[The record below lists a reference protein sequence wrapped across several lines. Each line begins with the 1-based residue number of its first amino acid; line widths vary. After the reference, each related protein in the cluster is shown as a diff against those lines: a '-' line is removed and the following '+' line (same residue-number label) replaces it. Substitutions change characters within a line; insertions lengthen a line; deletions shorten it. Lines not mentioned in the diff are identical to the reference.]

1 MCIVRHLP
9 PASNYF
15 IKAAALSLAW
25 NGILW
30 NDVDMEIPTFIK
42 TRPSILGESQ
52 IFRLWSLKNIHPW
65 NLFTSEIYS
74 PLKFI
79 HPEKYSPVKKYFSL
93 KNIHSWKI
101 FPPEKYSYLKT
112 SRLEKYSPMKNILNQ
127 LLKIF
132 PPEKMFTPET
142 YSTLKNIR
150 PWRYSAPIMH
160 KILFLSLSLSLSLSS
175 QEDSQFNILNPW
187 TSCFW

>member
-25 NGILW
+25 NVILW

-52 IFRLWSLKNIHPW
+52 IFRLWPLKNIHPW

-79 HPEKYSPVKKYFSL
+79 HPEKYLPVKKYFSL

-101 FPPEKYSYLKT
+101 FPPEKYS
-112 SRLEKYSPMKNILNQ
+112 SQKNIHPWKLVA
-127 LLKIF
+127 
-132 PPEKMFTPET
+132 
-142 YSTLKNIR
+142 LKNIHPWKIFLIKKCDPKNVKPLKPKKWPKMAAYETKMAKMHFGKLRNHLPR
-150 PWRYSAPIMH
+150 PEIE
-160 KILFLSLSLSLSLSS
+160 K
-175 QEDSQFNILNPW
+175 
-187 TSCFW
+187 